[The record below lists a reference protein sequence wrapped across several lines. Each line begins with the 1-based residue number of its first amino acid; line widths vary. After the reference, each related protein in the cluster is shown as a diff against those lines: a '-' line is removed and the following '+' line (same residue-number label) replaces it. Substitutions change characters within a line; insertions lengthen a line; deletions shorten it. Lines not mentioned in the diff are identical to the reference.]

1 MFFLLILNVWTMD
14 RLVSTRMHQGK
25 RSISVWRYIIQDG
38 ALGKVGIFV
47 IFLNRTLRQVSRFT
61 IYFLFRFPFT
71 VCTKS
76 ACLYGFLICIFH
88 ISFCMFMKV
97 GIMYTTSGRVKNML
111 AALIM

>member
-47 IFLNRTLRQVSRFT
+47 YS
-61 IYFLFRFPFT
+61 
-71 VCTKS
+71 
-76 ACLYGFLICIFH
+76 
-88 ISFCMFMKV
+88 
-97 GIMYTTSGRVKNML
+97 
-111 AALIM
+111 